1 MGWKKWVSK
10 TTGKP
15 YWHNYQTGEMRWDP
29 PDGVE
34 ERAASERRAPG
45 NRLGITGLSG
55 AVFDRDDLVRD
66 GGSKTARGRLQGNA
80 APGDD
85 DADLSRSPKNPPVCE
100 IGTDGDASASEV
112 AIVDGGAL
120 KEDGKTPVLRVAGVR
135 LHALASPTS
144 GGVTQSRKPKT
155 AKSGL
160 KVGTGALDVPDSARA
175 RSSYLRSSF
184 NGLFE
189 KSVGSSVPGAKKG
202 AAKADVLIV
211 KDGANGKR
219 LNAAKSPSTAGLA
232 NTWSHRQLCAW
243 VEHLQEDLALSWQG
257 EREARKQQSTMQS
270 PWYESEVDQADR
282 GLIEVLGHAV
292 MASPDPVRKVA
303 ELCKV
308 ASDASY
314 DIGGMSRGQ
323 GMENAMR
330 IGAMGLIALASR
342 HGMRLAKVHAQ
353 GLVKRMGGEEGGVHA
368 QVFAAKYMDHEGMLK
383 ESIRDATVTAKGKRV
398 QEVGLLQR
406 SARHTLLLSETNS
419 MVKNMSFHEKQ
430 AEVVEPE
437 DERAAVLAEMEAI
450 KAEKEAI
457 NAPRNNLLNLM
468 DEVAKIDKIAMVVKK
483 GKGKSSVWAGISEGQ
498 MTEEEKARQLIPTV
512 ISEWR
517 RVSHKAREKA
527 DLYQVRIQSA
537 IRLLDPAPLFDILDL
552 KGIPFVSPAFCS
564 NFADY
569 VFIRVH
575 CACIGWSFLFRV

>member
-1 MGWKKWVSK
+1 MGWKKWLSK
-10 TTGKP
+10 TTGNP
-15 YWHNYQTGEMRWDP
+15 YWHNYQTGEVRWDA
-29 PDGVE
+29 PDGIE
-34 ERAASERRAPG
+34 DRAASERRAPG

-80 APGDD
+80 APS
-85 DADLSRSPKNPPVCE
+85 DADLLRSAQNAPVGE
-100 IGTDGDASASEV
+100 IGTDASASEV
-112 AIVDGGAL
+112 AIVDGGTL
-120 KEDGKTPVLRVAGVR
+120 KGNGNTPMPHVAGLR
-135 LHALASPTS
+135 LQALASPTS
-144 GGVTQSRKPKT
+144 GGLAQSPQPKT
-155 AKSGL
+155 ARSGL

-189 KSVGSSVPGAKKG
+189 KSVGSGPGSKKG
-202 AAKADVLIV
+202 FAKTDLLIV
-211 KDGANGKR
+211 KDEANGKR
-219 LNAAKSPSTAGLA
+219 FNAAKSPSRASTGAGLA
-232 NTWSHRQLCAW
+232 NTWSHGQLCAW

-257 EREARKQQSTMQS
+257 EREDRKQQSTMQS

-292 MASPDPVRKVA
+292 MASTDPVRKVA

-308 ASDASY
+308 ASDASF
-314 DIGGMSRGQ
+314 DIGGMARGK
-323 GMENAMR
+323 GMENEMR

-342 HGMRLAKVHAQ
+342 HGMRLGKVHAQ
-353 GLVKRMGGEEGGVHA
+353 GLVKRMGGKEGGVHA

-383 ESIRDATVTAKGKRV
+383 ESIRDATVAAKGKRV

-406 SARHTLLLSETNS
+406 SARLTLLVSESSS
-419 MVKNMSFHEKQ
+419 MVKNMSFQEKQ

-437 DERAAVLAEMEAI
+437 DERDAVMAEKEAI
-450 KAEKEAI
+450 RAEKEAI

-498 MTEEEKARQLIPTV
+498 MTEEEKAKQLIPTV

-517 RVSHKAREKA
+517 RVSHKSRERA
-527 DLYQVRIQSA
+527 DLYQVRIQNA
-537 IRLLDPAPLFDILDL
+537 IRLLDPVPLFDILDL
-552 KGIPFVSPAFCS
+552 KGIPFVSADFFPH
-564 NFADY
+564 FADY
-569 VFIRVH
+569 
-575 CACIGWSFLFRV
+575 FLSKFVSHASDGHSC